1 MKKAVM
7 LSLRGQQDYADQE
20 PEIISLITAG
30 TLEKT
35 EDGWTLS
42 YTESDL
48 TGLDGVT
55 TTFLVQKDCV
65 TLTRT
70 GKLESQMVFRLGI
83 PHESLYQMEFGA
95 LMISVCAT
103 AISWDITEYGGIMDL
118 CYDIAIEQTAMG
130 VVTYHLDIALKE

>member
-1 MKKAVM
+1 MKKTVM

-20 PEIISLITAG
+20 PEIISLITEG

-35 EDGWTLS
+35 ENGWTVS
-42 YTESDL
+42 YKESDL

-55 TTFLVQKDCV
+55 TTFQVEKDCV
-65 TLTRT
+65 TLNRT
-70 GKLESQMVFRLGI
+70 GKLESCMVFRLGV

-103 AISWDITEYGGIMDL
+103 AIGWDITEYGGVIDL

>member
-1 MKKAVM
+1 MKIPVM
-7 LSLRGQQDYADQE
+7 LSLRGQQDYADQD
-20 PEIISLITAG
+20 PEIISLITEG

-35 EDGWTLS
+35 EGGWSVS
-42 YTESDL
+42 YKESDL

-55 TTFLVQKDCV
+55 TTFQIQNDCV

-70 GKLESQMVFRLGI
+70 GKLESQMVFRLGV

-103 AISWDITEYGGIMDL
+103 AISWDIAEYGGVIDL

-130 VVTYHLDIALKE
+130 VVTYHLDIAPKE

>member
-1 MKKAVM
+1 MKIPVM
-7 LSLRGQQDYADQE
+7 LSLRGQQDYGDQE
-20 PEIISLITAG
+20 PEIISLITEG

-35 EDGWTLS
+35 ADGWTVS
-42 YTESDL
+42 YKESDL

-55 TTFLVQKDCV
+55 TTFQVNNESV

-70 GKLESQMVFRLGI
+70 GKLESKMVFQRGV

-103 AISWDITEYGGIMDL
+103 AIRWDITEDGGLLDL

-130 VVTYHLDIALKE
+130 VVTYHLDIARKD

>member
-20 PEIISLITAG
+20 PEIISLITEG
-30 TLEKT
+30 TLERT
-35 EDGWTLS
+35 QDGWTLS
-42 YTESDL
+42 YKESDL

-83 PHESLYQMEFGA
+83 PHESLYQIEFGA

-130 VVTYHLDIALKE
+130 VVTYHLDIAPKE

>member
-1 MKKAVM
+1 MKRAVM
-7 LSLRGQQDYADQE
+7 LSLRGQQDYGDQE
-20 PEIISLITAG
+20 PEIISLITEG

-35 EDGWTLS
+35 EDGWLVS
-42 YTESDL
+42 YKESDL
-48 TGLDGVT
+48 TGMDGVT
-55 TTFLVQKDCV
+55 TAFLIQNDSV

-70 GKLESQMVFRLGI
+70 GKLDSQMVFRLGV

-103 AISWDITEYGGIMDL
+103 AIRWDITEDGGVIDL

-130 VVTYHLDIALKE
+130 VVTYHLDIASKE

>member
-1 MKKAVM
+1 MKTAVM
-7 LSLRGQQDYADQE
+7 LSLRGQQDYGDQE
-20 PEIISLITAG
+20 PEIISLITEG
-30 TLEKT
+30 ILEQA
-35 EDGWTLS
+35 ENGWIVS
-42 YTESDL
+42 YKESDL

-55 TTFLVQKDCV
+55 TTFYVSKDCV

-70 GKLESQMVFRLGI
+70 GKLESKMVFRKGV

-103 AISWDITEYGGIMDL
+103 AISWDIDEFGGVIDL

-130 VVTYHLDIALKE
+130 VVTYHLDIAQKE

>member
-1 MKKAVM
+1 MKMPVM
-7 LSLRGQQDYADQE
+7 LSLRGQQDYGDQE
-20 PEIISLITAG
+20 PEIISLITEG

-35 EDGWTLS
+35 EAGWIVS
-42 YTESDL
+42 YKESDL

-55 TTFLVQKDCV
+55 TTFSVEKDMV
-65 TLTRT
+65 TLVRT
-70 GKLESQMVFRLGI
+70 GKLESRMVFQRGV

-103 AISWDITEYGGIMDL
+103 AISWDITEFGGVIDL

-130 VVTYHLDIALKE
+130 VVTYHLDIALSE